1 MTWDFASNWL
11 LILAGIT
18 VWCVAAGLSWNNFER
33 RGGKAAAILEALRM
47 LIVSVLIF
55 TLFRPEV
62 VQKIERNESPEIAV
76 LVDGSGSTAT
86 VDVPGQ
92 SNVISRADW
101 IDSHRATNNWVG
113 LENIGQVIFD
123 EFSPA
128 PTNSNPDAGTDLASA
143 LEDAVRRYQNLRTV
157 VVLTDGDWNL
167 GGSPMAVATRYRERD
182 IPIFGIGVGSEQA
195 LPDLILEPVD
205 LPSYGLIGEQ
215 IALPF
220 KIRSHL
226 SHEVETTVQVKVGER
241 TVTRKQI
248 TIPASGQLQDAL
260 LWSPRETGEVDL
272 QMILPPA
279 TGEAFTNNNT
289 LDLRIN
295 IRAETLKVLVVDS
308 LPRWEF
314 RYLRNALMR
323 DPGVDMQAVLLHPE
337 LGPGGG
343 LNYLSGFPGTKDQIA
358 NYDVVFLGDVGIGQ
372 SELKNSDLELLKGL
386 VEQQASGLVFMP
398 GPRGRQTTLQNSPIA
413 DLLPVIL
420 NTKQPTGIAL
430 QSEVPLH
437 LSTAGK
443 SHWLTRFDAD
453 ENLNA
458 EIWKTL
464 PGFYWSAAVEKSRPG
479 SDVLGVHATMRNA
492 WGRIPLLVT
501 RQAGSGNVLFMGTDS
516 AWRWRRGVEDK
527 YHYRFWSQ
535 VVRWM
540 AHQRH
545 LSDKEGIRVSYSPE
559 APNVG
564 DTVFLQTTVL
574 DQAGFPL
581 ERGNVTGSLAG
592 PDGEQEELEFT
603 ALEGGWGVF
612 KSRFTPRTSGDFQ
625 LVINAPTAN
634 RHLEST
640 IHVSQPIREKQGQ
653 PANLQ
658 VLRELARITG
668 GNSGGVNEFADILN
682 TIKLL
687 PDPQPLEIR
696 HRLWSNPW
704 WGGLILFLLAIY
716 WTGRKLAGMV

>member
-11 LILAGIT
+11 LFLAGIA
-18 VWCVAAGLSWNNFER
+18 VWCVAAALSWNNFER
-33 RGGKAAAILEALRM
+33 RGGKAAAILETLRM

-76 LVDGSGSTAT
+76 LVDRSGSTAT
-86 VDVPGQ
+86 LDVTGE
-92 SNVISRADW
+92 SNIISRADW
-101 IDSHRATNNWVG
+101 IDSHRATNNWAG

-128 PTNSNPDAGTDLASA
+128 PTNSTPDAGTDLASA

-157 VVLTDGDWNL
+157 VILTDGDWNL

-195 LPDLILEPVD
+195 LPDLVLEPVD
-205 LPSYGLIGEQ
+205 VPSYGLIGEQ

-226 SHEVETTVQVKVGER
+226 SHEVETTVLVNVGER

-248 TIPASGQLQDAL
+248 TIPAGGQLQDAL

-272 QMILPPA
+272 RMVLPH
-279 TGEAFTNNNT
+279 TVGEAFTNNNA

-372 SELKNSDLELLKGL
+372 GELKNSDLELLKGL

-413 DLLPVIL
+413 DLIPVIL
-420 NTKQPTGIAL
+420 TTEQPSGIAL
-430 QSEVPLH
+430 QSEVPLL

-458 EIWKTL
+458 QIWKTL

-501 RQAGSGNVLFMGTDS
+501 RQVGSGNVLFMGTDS

-581 ERGNVTGSLAG
+581 ERGNVTGSLTG

-634 RHLEST
+634 RELEST

-668 GNSGGVNEFADILN
+668 GNSGGVNEFDDILN
-682 TIKLL
+682 AIKLL
-687 PDPQPLEIR
+687 PDPQPQEIR